1 MLVTKI
7 KSNIYR
13 LVFGSNESDIYYLCK
28 SVRGTWSVRQS
39 GEVLEF
45 APTKQLAIQLAQT
58 IYGGK

>member
-1 MLVTKI
+1 MLITKI
-7 KSNIYR
+7 NSNIYR
-13 LVFGSNESDIYYLCK
+13 LILGTNEQDSYYIHK
-28 SVRGTWSVRQS
+28 SKTGTWSVRQS